1 MSSVELKYW
10 ELREEC
16 ERAFDKYC
24 GEQTNEN
31 LRTYREVFSLYQ
43 DLCMDILEN
52 LMDEN
57 PNVLTRLKEW

>member
-1 MSSVELKYW
+1 MTREQKFW

-24 GEQTNEN
+24 GEQTEAN
-31 LRTYREVFSLYQ
+31 LLAYREVLSQYQ
-43 DLCMDILEN
+43 DVCMDILEM

-57 PNVLTRLKEW
+57 PDVLTRLKEG

>member
-1 MSSVELKYW
+1 MTMEERYW

-24 GEQTNEN
+24 GEQTDEN
-31 LRTYREVFSLYQ
+31 LRAYREALSQYQ
-43 DLCMDILEN
+43 DVCMDILEM

-57 PNVLTRLKEW
+57 PDVLTRLKEW